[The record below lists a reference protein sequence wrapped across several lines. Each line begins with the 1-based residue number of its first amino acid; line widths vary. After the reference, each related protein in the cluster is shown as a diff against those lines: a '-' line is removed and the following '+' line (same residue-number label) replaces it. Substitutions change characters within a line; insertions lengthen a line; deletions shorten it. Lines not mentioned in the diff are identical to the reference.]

1 MRRFLCFECLFFRAA
16 SMDWRD
22 GLGFGGEQGGD
33 YAQGFDLLSDP
44 LKIVFFLL
52 QDLVNISHDA
62 SRH

>member
-1 MRRFLCFECLFFRAA
+1 
-16 SMDWRD
+16 MDWRD